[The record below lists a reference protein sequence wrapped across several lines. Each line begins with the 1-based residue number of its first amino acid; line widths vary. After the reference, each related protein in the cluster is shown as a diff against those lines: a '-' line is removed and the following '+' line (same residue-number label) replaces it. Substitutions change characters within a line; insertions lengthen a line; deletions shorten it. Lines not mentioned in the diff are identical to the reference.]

1 MLVEQATVARRRSV
15 AGPSCA
21 PCIDAMNHKANTTPR
36 PTRYGRFQAADG
48 QTFFGAIEGERV
60 RQLHEAPWLGARATG
75 EIRRLAELRTLCPVR
90 PTKILCVGWN
100 YADHAREQGKAAL
113 EPIFFLK
120 PPSALAGP
128 GDAVILPAESSLVEH
143 EAELGVVIGSRARH
157 VSPERALD
165 YVFGYTCV
173 ADVTAR
179 DLQRRDGDATRSKGF
194 DTFCPVGPEIVTRLE
209 PSKLHVSCRVAGVLR
224 QSCATSWMLFDVP
237 TLVAHASRIMTLE
250 PGDLLSTGTP
260 AGTGPL
266 VAGDELEISVTGLS
280 SGDAGVGVLRV
291 RVEA

>member
-1 MLVEQATVARRRSV
+1 MNQSNRT
-15 AGPSCA
+15 A
-21 PCIDAMNHKANTTPR
+21 PTPI
-36 PTRYGRFQAADG
+36 RYGQFRSPDG
-48 QTFFGAIEGERV
+48 HTFFGVIEAERV
-60 RQLHEAPWLGARATG
+60 RRLHEAPWLAVRATG
-75 EIRRLAELRTLCPVR
+75 EIRKLSELRWLCPVR

-100 YADHAREQGKAAL
+100 YDDHAREQGKRAEN

-128 GDAVILPAESSLVEH
+128 DDVVVLPRESNLVEH

-157 VSPERALD
+157 VTPEQALD
-165 YVFGYTCV
+165 YVLGYTCV

-179 DLQRRDGDATRSKGF
+179 DLQRRDGEATRGKGF
-194 DTFCPVGPEIVTRLE
+194 DTFCPVGPEIVSGLE
-209 PSKLHVSCRVAGVLR
+209 PAQLRVSCRVAGVVR
-224 QSCATSWMLFDVP
+224 QSCATSRMRFDVP

-266 VAGDELEISVTGLS
+266 AAGDELEVSVTGLVP
-280 SGDAGVGVLRV
+280 GQAGVGVLRV
-291 RVEA
+291 RVEAESKEIPICARLRA